1 MRNLPLR
8 FLAFL
13 SLACASP
20 LPGAISHQDVYF
32 DVPNELVAEAIPSPT
47 AQLSNLA
54 GYPDD
59 ANRLTLVA
67 RLYEPDPNAHGVGPY
82 PAVVFLHGSGGVWS
96 NDLISSGLSSEFREW
111 GELLAGMGYLALFPD
126 SYNPRGIPG
135 NFASRR
141 PHHDPAID
149 DHVCSPNYERP
160 KDVAAALAFLSG
172 LADFDGENVALIGFS
187 HGAQTGINAI
197 LDPSVDLGAYT
208 VSYVDLVP
216 IPESDPT
223 EYQEET
229 VLKAVPSPVRM
240 PGNLPMPK
248 VCAFFYGGGS
258 HYRYHG
264 SASSVAAGRYMFH
277 RDTRVLLFH
286 GTEDS
291 LLGVDDPSAMPP
303 FMGDF
308 YPIKQALSSTA
319 QAAVV
324 GVADPL
330 QHHFLLNGVEH
341 SFDGETL
348 AAENDWNTENESAD
362 QKAKRLCRAE
372 VLKWFE
378 ACLKPRPALSIVEG
392 PTSEQLTVRA
402 GTRSPL
408 RYQWRESA
416 NLINWTD
423 YLPEFD
429 GTGGDVTFD
438 VMKLPPDR
446 RFFQLE
452 QGPIPPPF
460 DAPGHAGF
468 FLDYADFGF

>member
-1 MRNLPLR
+1 MKKISIVL
-8 FLAFL
+8 LAFL
-13 SLACASP
+13 LLVCA
-20 LPGAISHQDVYF
+20 LPTFGAISHQDVYF
-32 DVPNELVAEAIPSPT
+32 DVPNELITEAIPSPT

-67 RLYEPDPNAHGVGPY
+67 RLYEPDPNAHGIGPY

-96 NDLISSGLSSEFREW
+96 NDLISSGLSSQFREW

-172 LADFDGENVALIGFS
+172 VADFDGENVALIGFS
-187 HGAQTGINAI
+187 HGAQTGINAV
-197 LDPSVDLGAYT
+197 LDPSVDLGNYT
-208 VSYVDLVP
+208 VSYID
-216 IPESDPT
+216 D
-223 EYQEET
+223 QEAT
-229 VLKAVPSPVRM
+229 ILKPVPSPVRLS
-240 PGNLPMPK
+240 GNLPMPK

-303 FMGDF
+303 FTGDF
-308 YPIKQALSSTA
+308 YPIKQALASTA

-330 QHHFLLNGVEH
+330 QHHFLLNGVGH

-348 AAENDWNTENESAD
+348 AAENDWNTQNESAD
-362 QKAKRLCRAE
+362 QKAKRLCREE
-372 VLKWFE
+372 VLKWLE
-378 ACLKPRPALSIVEG
+378 ACLKPRSALSIEEG
-392 PTSEQLTVRA
+392 PTPEQFTVRA
-402 GTRSPL
+402 GTLTRL
-408 RYQWRESA
+408 LYQWRESGD
-416 NLINWTD
+416 LINWTD
-423 YLPEFD
+423 HQSEFD
-429 GTGGDVTFD
+429 GTGGDATSD
-438 VMKLPPDR
+438 VMKLTPDR
-446 RFFQLE
+446 RFFQIRRR
-452 QGPIPPPF
+452 PVPPPIG
-460 DAPGHAGF
+460 APENMGF
-468 FLDYADFGF
+468 FIDYSDFGF